1 MMVSNV
7 CNQIYCMVVYN
18 FCNHLKEVLITDA
31 HLLIEDVG
39 LLVVDTHLLN
49 GYTHLLVAD
58 AFHLVIY

>member
-1 MMVSNV
+1 
-7 CNQIYCMVVYN
+7 MVVYN